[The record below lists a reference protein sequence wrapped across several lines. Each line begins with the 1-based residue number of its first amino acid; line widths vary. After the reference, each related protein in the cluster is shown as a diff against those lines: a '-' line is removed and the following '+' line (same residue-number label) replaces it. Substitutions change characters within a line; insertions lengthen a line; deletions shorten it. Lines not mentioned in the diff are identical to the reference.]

1 MSGFNSNTNNTAANA
16 AQASKLTRYTKKLV
30 RASRTIGVTKVAG
43 YNQVRFLLGSSSPF
57 GGKVSGLVEGMSYSS
72 CLDVA
77 KAMNAESAQALCDFV
92 INQAGRANRDAE
104 RLAQLRRKA
113 ERILLSVGG
122 GVAASLAEQVLDYE
136 GDLDGLEALVDGAVE
151 IPDSI
156 TDIEEAIDF
165 VLGEIS

>member
-1 MSGFNSNTNNTAANA
+1 MSGFNSNTNNTAANK
-16 AQASKLTRYTKKLV
+16 AQISRLTLYTKKLV

-92 INQAGRANRDAE
+92 INQAGRANRDAD

-122 GVAASLAEQVLDYE
+122 GVAKSTAETVLAWE
-136 GDLDGLEALVDGAVE
+136 GDIDALRVKLAGEVE
-151 IPDSI
+151 IPSTI
-156 TDIEEAIDF
+156 TDVEEAIDF
-165 VLGEIS
+165 VLSELS